1 MQKKIYDSTE
11 FITEPILHRTLFT
24 SNSPV
29 LISYTAVLIS
39 HSTLFI
45 LQIVSLWYWKDTKC
59 FSNQIK
65 NSPRIKLFSA
75 LVYNS
80 GYNSEFTKFCEWRIN
95 AARLRNIDAYEYV
108 SRKQLEVKSTTP
120 SASIPTRIPKSRS
133 RLPIRF
139 PPIPIPKPTRI
150 LESLT
155 IDVDELEKMEMAKT
169 RTIPKKT
176 WYQ

>member
-1 MQKKIYDSTE
+1 MYSDFSKQVWSLGCLIFFNFASGVLTENTTTHHKISGISKSHPIGFSVASCESATWNVLLFLLIIVCVMQKKIYDSTE

-95 AARLRNIDAYEYV
+95 D
-108 SRKQLEVKSTTP
+108 
-120 SASIPTRIPKSRS
+120 
-133 RLPIRF
+133 
-139 PPIPIPKPTRI
+139 
-150 LESLT
+150 
-155 IDVDELEKMEMAKT
+155 
-169 RTIPKKT
+169 
-176 WYQ
+176 